1 MISHCLCRPKW
12 ISRLGVKYAINDY
25 VIVSRQEDDLPLF
38 GKIESIVFTLEK
50 ALLCVSVYHTQGYD
64 HHYHCYVLARDGTR
78 STCWLSDLVDY
89 QPLRAHSRRDGFLCV
104 VVRYHV
110 EKL

>member
-1 MISHCLCRPKW
+1 M
-12 ISRLGVKYAINDY
+12 KYTINDY
-25 VIVSRQEDDLPLF
+25 VIVSWQEDDLPLF
-38 GKIESIVFTLEK
+38 GKIESIVLIQEK
-50 ALLCVSVYHTQGYD
+50 AFLIVSVYHTQGYD
-64 HHYHCYVLARDGTR
+64 HHYHCYVIAREGTC

-89 QPLRAHSRRDGFLCV
+89 QPLRAHSRRDGSLCV